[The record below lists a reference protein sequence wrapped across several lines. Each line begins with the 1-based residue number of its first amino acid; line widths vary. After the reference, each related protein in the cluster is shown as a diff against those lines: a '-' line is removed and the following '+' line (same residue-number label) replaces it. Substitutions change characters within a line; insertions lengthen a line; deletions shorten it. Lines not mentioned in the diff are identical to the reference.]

1 MKAKSLMA
9 AVALFLLGLLIA
21 LVPCFSG
28 HRLESQAEQAVERF
42 NETASE
48 SKNEESPPF
57 TELKDGDFPYPEL
70 FHAAQ
75 EYNEELSRNRQAG
88 FTSPYVSR
96 ILALMT
102 ASSGRYASPSLV

>member
-75 EYNEELSRNRQAG
+75 EYNEELYRNRQAG
-88 FTSPYVSR
+88 FTSISAYQE
-96 ILALMT
+96 
-102 ASSGRYASPSLV
+102 PSISLRRRPAVLGAAR

>member
-57 TELKDGDFPYPEL
+57 TELKDGGFSISGAFPRG
-70 FHAAQ
+70 A
-75 EYNEELSRNRQAG
+75 
-88 FTSPYVSR
+88 R
-96 ILALMT
+96 I
-102 ASSGRYASPSLV
+102 